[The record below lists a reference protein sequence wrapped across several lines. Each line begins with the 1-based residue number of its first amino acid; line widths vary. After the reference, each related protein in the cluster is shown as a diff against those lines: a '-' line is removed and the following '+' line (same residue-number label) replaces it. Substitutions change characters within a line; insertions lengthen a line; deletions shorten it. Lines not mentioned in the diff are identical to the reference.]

1 MNRATFNR
9 EVGASRMAGHLQE
22 FGHAGHY
29 SSDLHGWIQMGTAAP
44 YRSVRDI
51 RLRAKLEELK
61 HSMRPRTSH
70 GRAAAEHANRISGCE
85 GSQRILQRYLRH
97 VELGVFCTSVLLRVA
112 RRACYVLTTGPEE
125 VWWSKFEAFVLAES
139 ILTSFL
145 HRVSTPENRVWFE
158 ARYLAYSEQHK

>member
-85 GSQRILQRYLRH
+85 GSQRILQRYLSMSSWA
-97 VELGVFCTSVLLRVA
+97 FFVLPYCYESLAERVMYLP
-112 RRACYVLTTGPEE
+112 RVR
-125 VWWSKFEAFVLAES
+125 SKFDEASSKRLSLLKAS
-139 ILTSFL
+139 
-145 HRVSTPENRVWFE
+145 
-158 ARYLAYSEQHK
+158 